1 MCSCSE
7 DNTWGV
13 WQIKKDGCTCK
24 GLISDCHI
32 RSVYSISWSTNDCIA
47 TGSADNRICLFELSR
62 ESLLNPADT
71 NVAYNILEKKG
82 MAHTND
88 INCVAFNP
96 KDPRTL
102 ASCSDSGEVKVWQI
116 NE

>member
-13 WQIKKDGCTCK
+13 WQITKTGYTCK
-24 GLISDCHI
+24 GIITNCHM
-32 RSVYSISWSTNDCIA
+32 RSIYSITWSNNDVVA

-62 ESLLNPADT
+62 ESLNSKDDK
-71 NVAYNILEKKG
+71 NVAYNTLETKN

-88 INCVAFNP
+88 VNCVAFNP
-96 KDPRTL
+96 VD
-102 ASCSDSGEVKVWQI
+102 
-116 NE
+116 